1 MLYGSRLVTL
11 PSTRRAAPWPEF
23 ALATLVFLFS
33 TPCHAALRA
42 CRPTDKPLLCR
53 LDSILTFLYAAA
65 AILGLLLCAAV
76 LAAVRTYKRKAR
88 KITPDEITPD
98 AQ

>member
-1 MLYGSRLVTL
+1 MHPSRPVTL
-11 PSTRRAAPWPEF
+11 PSAAPHAATRVPLLF
-23 ALATLVFLFS
+23 ATLLLLS
-33 TPCHAALRA
+33 ATPCQAALRT

-53 LDSILTFLYAAA
+53 LDSILTFLYASAA
-65 AILGLLLCAAV
+65 LLGLLLVAAV
-76 LAAVRTYKRKAR
+76 FAAVRTYKRKAR